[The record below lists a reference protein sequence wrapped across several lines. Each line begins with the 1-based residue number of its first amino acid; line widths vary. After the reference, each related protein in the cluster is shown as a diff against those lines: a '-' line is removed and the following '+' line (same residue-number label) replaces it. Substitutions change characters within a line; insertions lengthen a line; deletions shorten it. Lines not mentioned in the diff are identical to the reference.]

1 MMNIIIMNLEKIGFG
16 MLMFMGA
23 YLANMG
29 LGAWRNVKIDGASF
43 DWKKIAQSAV
53 KFVVLMAS
61 MGLMSI
67 VASAIPAYATFIGIE
82 IGAEVMETIDA
93 MVIVGAFMT
102 ATIRYIGDAIT
113 KVKDLLA

>member
-29 LGAWRNVKIDGASF
+29 PGAWRNVKIDGASF

-53 KFVVLMAS
+53 KFVVLVVS
-61 MGLMSI
+61 MGIMSI
-67 VASAIPAYATFIGIE
+67 VASVIPVYATFIGIE

>member
-1 MMNIIIMNLEKIGFG
+1 MMDIIIMNLEKIGFG

-29 LGAWRNVKIDGASF
+29 LGAWRNVKIDGAIF

-53 KFVVLMAS
+53 KFVVLVVS

-67 VASAIPAYATFIGIE
+67 VASAVPVYATFIGIE

>member
-16 MLMFMGA
+16 MLMFIGA

-29 LGAWRNVKIDGASF
+29 LGAWRNVKIDGANF

-53 KFVVLMAS
+53 KFVVLMVS

-102 ATIRYIGDAIT
+102 ATVRYIGDAIT

>member
-1 MMNIIIMNLEKIGFG
+1 MMDIIIMNLEKIGFG

-53 KFVVLMAS
+53 KFMVLVVS

-67 VASAIPAYATFIGIE
+67 VVSVIPVYATFIGIE

-93 MVIVGAFMT
+93 MVIVGAFLT

>member
-1 MMNIIIMNLEKIGFG
+1 MVNIIVMNLEKIGFG

-43 DWKKIAQSAV
+43 DWKKIAQSAA
-53 KFVVLMAS
+53 KFVVLVVSMA
-61 MGLMSI
+61 LMSI

>member
-1 MMNIIIMNLEKIGFG
+1 MMDIIIMNLEKIGFG

-53 KFVVLMAS
+53 KFVVLVVC
-61 MGLMSI
+61 MGL
-67 VASAIPAYATFIGIE
+67 IE
-82 IGAEVMETIDA
+82 IGAEVIETIDA
-93 MVIVGAFMT
+93 MVIVGAFLT
-102 ATIRYIGDAIT
+102 ATMRYIGDAIT

>member
-1 MMNIIIMNLEKIGFG
+1 MMDIIIMNLEKIGFG

-53 KFVVLMAS
+53 KFVVLVVS
-61 MGLMSI
+61 MGVMSI
-67 VASAIPAYATFIGIE
+67 VASVIPVYATFIGIE

>member
-1 MMNIIIMNLEKIGFG
+1 MLSIILLNLEKIGIGICLF
-16 MLMFMGA
+16 LGA

-53 KFVVLMAS
+53 KFVVLVVS

-93 MVIVGAFMT
+93 MVIVGAFLT

>member
-29 LGAWRNVKIDGASF
+29 LGAWRNVKIDGANF
-43 DWKKIAQSAV
+43 DWKKIAQSGV
-53 KFVVLMAS
+53 KFVVLMVS

-93 MVIVGAFMT
+93 MVIVSAFMT

>member
-1 MMNIIIMNLEKIGFG
+1 MMNIIVMNLEKIGFG

-53 KFVVLMAS
+53 KFVVLVVS

>member
-53 KFVVLMAS
+53 KFVVLVVS
-61 MGLMSI
+61 MGIMSI
-67 VASAIPAYATFIGIE
+67 VASVIPVYATFIGIE

>member
-53 KFVVLMAS
+53 KFMVLMVS

>member
-1 MMNIIIMNLEKIGFG
+1 MMDIIIMNLEKIGFG

-53 KFVVLMAS
+53 KFVVLVVS
-61 MGLMSI
+61 MGIMSI
-67 VASAIPAYATFIGIE
+67 VASVIPVYATFIGIE

>member
-29 LGAWRNVKIDGASF
+29 LGAWRNVKIDGATF
-43 DWKKIAQSAV
+43 DWKKIAESAV
-53 KFVVLMAS
+53 KFVVLVVS
-61 MGLMSI
+61 MGLMSV

-82 IGAEVMETIDA
+82 ISAEVMETIDA
-93 MVIVGAFMT
+93 MVIISAFMT

>member
-1 MMNIIIMNLEKIGFG
+1 MVNIIIMNLEKIGFG

-53 KFVVLMAS
+53 KFVVLVVS
-61 MGLMSI
+61 MGIMSI
-67 VASAIPAYATFIGIE
+67 VASVIPVYATFIGIE

-93 MVIVGAFMT
+93 MVIVGAFLT

>member
-53 KFVVLMAS
+53 KFMVLMVS

-102 ATIRYIGDAIT
+102 ATVRYIGDAIT